1 MENQDNMEK
10 KEPGEKKQNKAAGK
24 KRRKGSGNI
33 FLHVAQHTAIVV
45 AAILIT
51 SVFLGSYVMIETK
64 KGTQLYQLNE
74 EEKGV
79 TFEGSKLFSK
89 LLGNNAYDII
99 GYGAIRSQL
108 ETDGRYDAGKR
119 IDVTAYANRYN
130 NMESEYITAD
140 YYLEDLIKW
149 SRSGF
154 EDEDVYM
161 TGEDADRFLSRFNT
175 ITKVNLNS
183 SSYDGGT
190 VTYLNSDL
198 SSMKQTQDVSAN
210 EFQTGE
216 YVREDTNATVLR
228 NRYHS
233 ADGKNIEKYV
243 ATWDDYYTLCE
254 NLKKAADDLAT
265 VYEEYLNYEEI
276 YKNENSN
283 VIYFIRKTVG
293 DDVQVFTNM
302 ELKGNGNELET
313 LKEELLL
320 KCGGYFY
327 YDPSNMVYETNTLIE
342 ESTLRYILNGY
353 EYAYPENT
361 QVMIGVDKSY
371 AALDS
376 FQQAKNEFG
385 KFVPYY
391 WQYIAGAISC
401 IALYLFLLILLTM
414 REGNAGK
421 KETGEI
427 IIRLKKED
435 RIYTEVML
443 LFAALTCFGFWNMI
457 AWFVNHFRTNTDS
470 VSLTVFAGTIVLAGS
485 LLFSFFYYSFV
496 RRVKARTLYHDSLVR
511 RVGLFLIKWG
521 KFVYQHSDIVL
532 RVWVPFGVFV
542 IASFVLTYAALLNW
556 KLQIAAICALIF
568 LWATV
573 GILLFR
579 SAKARQLILQG
590 IRKISEGDLSHK
602 VNEKGMYGDDLVMAR
617 AVNSIGDSVRTAVET
632 SMKDERLKADLIT
645 NVSHDIKTPLTS
657 IINYIDLI
665 KRENVQD
672 QKIQEYIAVLD
683 AKSQRLKQLTDDLV
697 EASKISSGNI
707 VLQWER
713 INLVELLNQ
722 TIGEFSEKFEEKSL
736 HPVMRAPKSSVYINA
751 DSRRI
756 WRVIENLFNNIFKY
770 ALPGTRV
777 YIDMEL
783 VENPDNQEKWVILS
797 LKNISANPLKVNPDE
812 LTERFIR
819 GDESRTTEGSGL
831 GLSIAKNLTELQN
844 GYFEIVMDGDLFK
857 VNLSFPLLKE

>member
-1 MENQDNMEK
+1 MENQENREK
-10 KEPGEKKQNKAAGK
+10 REPEEQKKNRAAGK
-24 KRRKGSGNI
+24 KRRREHGNL
-33 FLHVAQHTAIVV
+33 FLHLVQHTAIVV
-45 AAILIT
+45 AAVLIT

-79 TFEGSKLFSK
+79 TFEESKLFSK

-108 ETDGRYDAGKR
+108 ETDGRYDAGKL

-154 EDEDVYM
+154 EYEDVYM
-161 TGEDADRFLSRFNT
+161 TGEDADRFLSRCNT
-175 ITKVNLNS
+175 VTKINLNS

-190 VTYLNSDL
+190 ITYLNSDL

-216 YVREDTNATVLR
+216 YVREDVNATVLR
-228 NRYHS
+228 NRYRS
-233 ADGKNIEKYV
+233 ADGKNLEKYV

-265 VYEEYLNYEEI
+265 VYEEYLNYEEL
-276 YKNENSN
+276 YKDENSN

-293 DDVQVFTNM
+293 DDVQVYTNM
-302 ELKGNGNELET
+302 KLKGNSNDLDVLKET
-313 LKEELLL
+313 LLLS
-320 KCGGYFY
+320 CGGYLY
-327 YDPSNMVYETNTLIE
+327 YDPSNMEYETNTLIE

-361 QVMIGVDKSY
+361 QVMIGVDSSY
-371 AALDS
+371 AAADS

-391 WQYIAGAISC
+391 WQYIAGAAFC
-401 IALYLFLLILLTM
+401 IVLYLLLLVVLTM

-421 KETGEI
+421 RETGEI

-435 RIYTEVML
+435 RIFTEVMIL
-443 LFAALTCFGFWNMI
+443 LAALIGFGFWKMLL
-457 AWFVNHFRTNTDS
+457 WFIQYFRANADAMT
-470 VSLTVFAGTIVLAGS
+470 LTFLTGAIVLVGS
-485 LLFSFFYYSFV
+485 LFFSFLYYSFV
-496 RRVKARTLYHDSLVR
+496 RRIKARTLFRDSLVR
-511 RVGLFLIKWG
+511 RLGQFLVKWG
-521 KFVYQHSDIVL
+521 KYFDRHSDIVL
-532 RVWVPFGVFV
+532 RVWIPFGVFA
-542 IASFVLTYAALLNW
+542 ILSFALTYAALTNW
-556 KLQIAAICALIF
+556 KLRIAAICALLF
-568 LWATV
+568 LWAAV

-579 SAKARQLILQG
+579 SAKARQLILEG
-590 IRKISEGDLSHK
+590 IRKISDGDLSHK
-602 VNEKGMYGDDLVMAR
+602 VDEKGMYSDDLVMAR

-707 VLQWER
+707 VLQWEK
-713 INLVELLNQ
+713 INLVELLHQ

-797 LKNISANPLKVNPDE
+797 LKNISANPLKVNPEE

-857 VNLSFPLLKE
+857 VNLSFPLLRE